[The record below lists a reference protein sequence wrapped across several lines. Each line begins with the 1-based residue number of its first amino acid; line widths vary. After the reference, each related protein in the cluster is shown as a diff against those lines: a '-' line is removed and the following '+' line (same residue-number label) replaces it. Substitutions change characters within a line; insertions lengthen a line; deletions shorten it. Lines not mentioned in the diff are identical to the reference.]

1 MDGRRPTVS
10 SLRGIV
16 AAAHPQA
23 AQAGAAILRAGG
35 NAFDAAAATAAALN
49 VVEPYMSGL
58 AGMGMATCY
67 IAAERR
73 VRTLDFITRVPG
85 AFPAGKFSDR
95 EQLSRGAIAT
105 GTPGN
110 LAGWCELVRAYG
122 SKPLGEV
129 FAAAIALAREGFPLV
144 DYNVSALRD
153 TEAEFKGHYDFYVDW
168 ARVYTVGGVTLG
180 AVLRQPDL
188 ARTYETI
195 AVEGPAYLYG
205 GKLGAAMVAH
215 VQSVGGC
222 LTMDDLESVR
232 PAWLDPLV
240 ASYRDL
246 SIHTLP
252 PPCEG
257 FQYLL
262 TLRLL
267 DGFALAAMERDGI
280 EHLDTM
286 YRAIRLAAG
295 VRIANNNPSPER
307 LAELMGATSVDT
319 LRARLRDGTPI
330 EGPTEQWLAPATA
343 PTFTHPPGRGQH
355 TTSFSVADRH
365 GNVVCITQSLGAKFG
380 CGVVVPGHGVCL
392 NNFLYWGEVD
402 LRGTNPLRP
411 GAPLAL
417 PMAPSI
423 ATRDGRPVLA
433 LGTPGS
439 YGICQTQPQALVQHV
454 DFGLTIQDAIDAPR
468 ARLWDG
474 RRVEVES
481 RVAADT
487 IAALCTR
494 GHVARAAA
502 PWTTA
507 VGGMHG
513 IAIDPATGVLTG
525 GCDLRRDGFVAA
537 A

>member
-1 MDGRRPTVS
+1 MDGKRPTVS

-23 AQAGAAILRAGG
+23 AQAGAAMLRAGG

-73 VRTLDFITRVPG
+73 VRTLDFVTRVPG
-85 AFPAGKFSDR
+85 AFPAGTFSSR
-95 EQLSRGAIAT
+95 AQLARGAIAT

-110 LAGWCELVRAYG
+110 LAGWCELVRSHG
-122 SKPLGEV
+122 SKPLAEV
-129 FAAAIALAREGFPLV
+129 FAPAIALAREGFPLV
-144 DYNVSALRD
+144 DYNVAALRD
-153 TEAEFKGHYDFYVDW
+153 SETEFKDHDFYADW
-168 ARVYTVGGVTLG
+168 ARVYTKGGVALG

-188 ARTYETI
+188 ARTYEVI
-195 AVEGPAYLYG
+195 AAEGPGYLYG
-205 GKLGAAMVAH
+205 GKLGAALVAH
-215 VQSVGGC
+215 VQSLGGC
-222 LTMDDLESVR
+222 LTMGDLESAQPV
-232 PAWLDPLV
+232 WLDPLV
-240 ASYRDL
+240 AAYRDL

-267 DGFALAAMERDGI
+267 DGFALAAMARNGI

-307 LAELMGATSVDT
+307 LAGLLGAASVEA

-330 EGPTEQWLAPATA
+330 EGPTEQWLAPTPA
-343 PTFTHPPGRGQH
+343 PARGQH

-380 CGVVVPGHGVCL
+380 CGLVVPGHGVCL

-423 ATRDGRPVLA
+423 ATRAGRPVLA

-474 RRVEVES
+474 RRVQVEL
-481 RVAADT
+481 RIPAAT

-494 GHVARAAA
+494 GHAAEAAA
-502 PWTTA
+502 PWTPT

-513 IAIDPATGVLTG
+513 IAIDPATGVLAG

>member
-1 MDGRRPTVS
+1 MDGKRPSVA

-23 AQAGAAILRAGG
+23 ASAGAAILRAGG

-67 IAAERR
+67 IAKEKRL
-73 VRTLDFITRVPG
+73 RTLDFITQVPRE
-85 AFPAGKFSDR
+85 FPAGKFTKR
-95 EQLSRGAIAT
+95 EQLARGPIAT

-110 LAGWCELVRAYG
+110 LAGWCELVHAHG
-122 SKPLGEV
+122 SKPLTEV
-129 FAAAIALAREGFPLV
+129 FAPAIALAREGFPLTE
-144 DYNVSALRD
+144 YNTSAIND
-153 TEAEFKGHYDFYVDW
+153 VATEMQGRQVFYDDW
-168 ARVYTVGGVTLG
+168 ARTYTSGTGAVTFG
-180 AVLRQPDL
+180 SVLRQPDL
-188 ARTYETI
+188 ARSYEAI
-195 AVEGPAYLYG
+195 ASEGPRYLYG
-205 GKLGAAMVAH
+205 GPLGRAMVQH
-215 VQSVGGC
+215 VQKLGGC
-222 LTMDDLESVR
+222 LTLADLEEAAPV
-232 PAWLDPLV
+232 WLDPLS
-240 ASYRDL
+240 AAYRGL
-246 SIHTLP
+246 QVHTLP

-262 TLRLL
+262 TLRIL
-267 DGFALAAMERDGI
+267 DGFDLSAMARNGVD
-280 EHLDTM
+280 HLDTM

-295 VRIANNNPSPER
+295 TRIAHNNPSPER
-307 LAELMGATSVDT
+307 LSELLSDDAVAGH
-319 LRARLRDGTPI
+319 RARLQDRKTID
-330 EGPTEQWLAPATA
+330 GPTEQFVSPMPSA
-343 PTFTHPPGRGQH
+343 GQH
-355 TTSFSVADRH
+355 TTSFSVADGE

-402 LRGTNPLRP
+402 LRGTNALRP

-439 YGICQTQPQALVQHV
+439 YGICQTQPQALVQHI
-454 DFGLTIQDAIDAPR
+454 DFGLRLQDAIDEPR

-474 RRVEVES
+474 TRVQVES
-481 RVAADT
+481 RVSADT
-487 IAALCTR
+487 MEALRVR
-494 GHVARAAA
+494 GHAIEVAP
-502 PWTTA
+502 PWTQA

-525 GCDLRRDGFVAA
+525 GCDPRRDGFVATA
-537 A
+537 

>member
-23 AQAGAAILRAGG
+23 AQAGAAMLRAGG

-67 IAAERR
+67 IAAENR
-73 VRTLDFITRVPG
+73 VRTLDFITRVPSK
-85 AFPAGKFSDR
+85 FPAGRFTNR
-95 EQLSRGAIAT
+95 EQLSRGPIAT

-122 SKPLGEV
+122 NRSLAEV
-129 FAAAIALAREGFPLV
+129 FAPAIGLAEEGFPLV

-153 TEAEFKGHYDFYVDW
+153 TDAEFKGHHDFYADW
-168 ARVYTVGGVTLG
+168 ARVYMSGGVALG

-188 ARTYETI
+188 ARTYAAI
-195 AVEGPAYLYG
+195 AAEGPGYLYG
-205 GKLGAAMVAH
+205 GALGAALVAH
-215 VQSVGGC
+215 VQSLGGC
-222 LTMDDLESVR
+222 LTMADLAGVQ
-232 PAWLDPLV
+232 PVWLDPLV
-240 ASYRDL
+240 ARYRDL
-246 SIHTLP
+246 AVHTLP

-267 DGFALAAMERDGI
+267 DGVALGAMARNGI
-280 EHLDTM
+280 EHLDAM

-295 VRIANNNPSPER
+295 ARIANNNPSAER
-307 LAELMGATSVDT
+307 LADLMGDASVAA
-319 LRARLRDGTPI
+319 LRTRLGDGMPV
-330 EGPTEQWLAPATA
+330 EGPTEQWLTPKPTA
-343 PTFTHPPGRGQH
+343 HGQH

-454 DFGLTIQDAIDAPR
+454 DFGLALQDAIDEPR

-474 RRVEVES
+474 RAVDVES
-481 RVAADT
+481 RIAADT
-487 IAALCTR
+487 IAALRVR
-494 GHVARAAA
+494 GHAVNVVA
-502 PWTTA
+502 PWTAT

>member
-23 AQAGAAILRAGG
+23 TQAGAAILRAGG

-67 IAAERR
+67 IAEERR
-73 VRTLDFITRVPG
+73 VRTLDFITRVPS

-105 GTPGN
+105 GAPGN
-110 LAGWCELVRAYG
+110 LAGWCELMRAYG
-122 SKPLGEV
+122 SKSLAEA
-129 FAAAIALAREGFPLV
+129 FAPAIALAHEGFPLV

-153 TEAEFKGHYDFYVDW
+153 TDAEFKGHHDFYADW
-168 ARVYTVGGVTLG
+168 ARVYTKSGVALG

-195 AVEGPAYLYG
+195 AAEGPGYLYG
-205 GKLGAAMVAH
+205 GKLGAALVAH
-215 VQSVGGC
+215 VQSLGGC
-222 LTMDDLESVR
+222 LTMHDLESVQ
-232 PAWLDPLV
+232 PVWLDPLG

-246 SIHTLP
+246 TIHTLP

-267 DGFALAAMERDGI
+267 DGFALAAMERDGV

-295 VRIANNNPSPER
+295 ARIANNNPSPER
-307 LAELMGATSVDT
+307 LAELMGEASVAA
-319 LRARLRDGTPI
+319 LRTRVRDGTPI
-330 EGPTEQWLAPATA
+330 EGPTEQWLAPRPRSARA
-343 PTFTHPPGRGQH
+343 QH

-380 CGVVVPGHGVCL
+380 CGVVLPGHGVCL

-423 ATRDGRPVLA
+423 ATRDGQPVLA

-439 YGICQTQPQALVQHV
+439 YGICQTQPQALVQHI
-454 DFGLTIQDAIDAPR
+454 DFGLTLQDAIDAPR

-481 RVAADT
+481 RIAADT
-487 IAALCTR
+487 IAALCAR
-494 GHVARAAA
+494 GHAAEAAA

-513 IAIDPATGVLTG
+513 IAIDPTTGVLTG

>member
-23 AQAGAAILRAGG
+23 AQAGAAMLRSGG
-35 NAFDAAAATAAALN
+35 NAFDAAATTAAALN

-67 IAAERR
+67 VAAERR
-73 VRTLDFITRVPG
+73 VRTLDFITRVPSK
-85 AFPAGKFSDR
+85 FPAGKFSDR
-95 EQLSRGAIAT
+95 EQVARGAIAT

-110 LAGWCELVRAYG
+110 LAGWCELVRAHG
-122 SKPLGEV
+122 SKSLAEV
-129 FAAAIALAREGFPLV
+129 FAPAIALAREGFPLV
-144 DYNVSALRD
+144 DYNVSALHD
-153 TEAEFKGHYDFYVDW
+153 SDAEFKGHDFHADW
-168 ARVYTVGGVTLG
+168 AQVYTKGGVSPSISLG

-195 AVEGPAYLYG
+195 AAEGPVYLYG
-205 GKLGAAMVAH
+205 GKLGAALVAH
-215 VQSVGGC
+215 VQSRGGC
-222 LTMDDLESVR
+222 LTMGDLESVQ
-232 PAWLDPLV
+232 PVWLDPLT

-246 SIHTLP
+246 TIHTLP

-262 TLRLL
+262 TLKVL
-267 DGFALAAMERDGI
+267 DGFALAAMERNGI

-286 YRAIRLAAG
+286 CRAIRLAAG
-295 VRIANNNPSPER
+295 ARIANNNPSPER
-307 LAELMGATSVDT
+307 LAKLMGSPSVQA

-330 EGPTEQWLAPATA
+330 EGPTEQWLAPTPA
-343 PTFTHPPGRGQH
+343 PARAQH
-355 TTSFSVADRH
+355 TTSFSVADWH

-380 CGVVVPGHGVCL
+380 CGIVVPGHGVCL

-402 LRGTNPLRP
+402 LRGNNPLRP

-423 ATRDGRPVLA
+423 ATRDGAPVLA

-439 YGICQTQPQALVQHV
+439 YGICQTQPQALVQHI
-454 DFGLTIQDAIDAPR
+454 DFGLTLQDAIDAPR

-474 RRVEVES
+474 RSVEVES
-481 RVAADT
+481 RIAADT
-487 IAALCTR
+487 IAALCAR
-494 GHVARAAA
+494 GHAAHAAA

-513 IAIDPATGVLTG
+513 IAIDRATGVLTG

>member
-10 SLRGIV
+10 SLHGIV

-23 AQAGAAILRAGG
+23 AQAGAAMLRAGG
-35 NAFDAAAATAAALN
+35 NAFDAAATTAAALN

-73 VRTLDFITRVPG
+73 VRTLDFITRVPS

-95 EQLSRGAIAT
+95 DQLARGAIAT

-110 LAGWCELVRAYG
+110 LAGWCELVRAHG
-122 SKPLGEV
+122 SKSLAEV
-129 FAAAIALAREGFPLV
+129 FAPAIVLAREGFPLV
-144 DYNVSALRD
+144 AYNVSALRD
-153 TEAEFKGHYDFYVDW
+153 SETEFKGHHDFHADW
-168 ARVYTVGGVTLG
+168 ARVYTTGGVALG

-188 ARTYETI
+188 ARTYEVI
-195 AVEGPAYLYG
+195 AAEGPVYLYG
-205 GKLGAAMVAH
+205 GKLGAALVAH
-215 VQSVGGC
+215 VQSLGGC
-222 LTMDDLESVR
+222 LTIGDLESVQ
-232 PAWLDPLV
+232 PVWLDPLM
-240 ASYRDL
+240 ACYRDL
-246 SIHTLP
+246 TIHTLP

-262 TLRLL
+262 TLQLL
-267 DGFALAAMERDGI
+267 DGLAVAAMERNGV

-295 VRIANNNPSPER
+295 VRIANNNPSPDR
-307 LAELMGATSVDT
+307 LAELMGEASVAA

-330 EGPTEQWLAPATA
+330 EGPTEQWIAPAPA
-343 PTFTHPPGRGQH
+343 SARGQH

-365 GNVVCITQSLGAKFG
+365 GNVVCVTQSLGAKFG
-380 CGVVVPGHGVCL
+380 CGIVVPGHGLCL

-423 ATRDGRPVLA
+423 ATRDGQPVLA

-439 YGICQTQPQALVQHV
+439 YGICQTQPQALVQHI
-454 DFGLTIQDAIDAPR
+454 DFGLMLQDAIDAPR

-481 RVAADT
+481 RIPADT
-487 IAALCTR
+487 ITALCTR
-494 GHVARAAA
+494 GHAAEAAA

-513 IAIDPATGVLTG
+513 IAIDRATGVLTG